1 MFMYLAL
8 IATIPIA
15 ISLIPIPWYSF
26 DLSLLIIIV
35 APVYFIFMLIT
46 LKFVRK
52 DIIAYGGRFRKRT
65 ARTGF
70 IILAVVPIAVLIIA
84 PGTISGFIFTGLDFS
99 VFIFWGASSIT
110 NFIAAFLYKEPKK
123 NQPTE

>member
-1 MFMYLAL
+1 MYLAL

>member
-1 MFMYLAL
+1 MYLAL

-52 DIIAYGGRFRKRT
+52 DIIAYGGRLRKRT

-70 IILAVVPIAVLIIA
+70 FILAVVPIAVLIIA

-123 NQPTE
+123 NQPTS

>member
-1 MFMYLAL
+1 MYLAL

-52 DIIAYGGRFRKRT
+52 DIIAYGGRMGKRT
-65 ARTGF
+65 ARMGF
-70 IILAVVPIAVLIIA
+70 MILAIVPIAVLIIA

-123 NQPTE
+123 NQPT

>member
-52 DIIAYGGRFRKRT
+52 DIIAYGGRMGKRT
-65 ARTGF
+65 ARMGF
-70 IILAVVPIAVLIIA
+70 MILAIVPIAVLIIA

-123 NQPTE
+123 NQPT

>member
-52 DIIAYGGRFRKRT
+52 DIIAYGGRMGKRT

-70 IILAVVPIAVLIIA
+70 MILAIVPIAVLIIA

-123 NQPTE
+123 NQPT

>member
-52 DIIAYGGRFRKRT
+52 DIIAYGGRLRKRT

-84 PGTISGFIFTGLDFS
+84 PGTISGFIFIGLDFS

-110 NFIAAFLYKEPKK
+110 NFIAAFLYKTPKE
-123 NQPTE
+123 NQST